1 MLQRKKSLNIYAQ
14 ELRKN
19 MTPWERKLWFMF
31 LQKYPLRF
39 KRQYIIGNYIAD
51 FYCEKANLVIE
62 LDGSGHYQDKQKQYD
77 RYRDDAME
85 LKGIKVIR
93 ISNLDIDKNFEGV
106 CHWIDELAGGVLN
119 CSPHHRQDSLS

>member
-1 MLQRKKSLNIYAQ
+1 MLQRNKKLTVYAK

-39 KRQYIIGNYIAD
+39 KRQYIIEKYIAD

-62 LDGSGHYQDKQKQYD
+62 LDGSGHYQDGQKQYD
-77 RYRDDAME
+77 KSRNETME
-85 LKGIKVIR
+85 SKGLKVFR
-93 ISNLDIDKNFEGV
+93 VSNFEIVNNFDGV
-106 CHWIDELAGGVLN
+106 CQKIDELAGGVLH
-119 CSPHHRQDSLS
+119 CSPHHRP

>member
-1 MLQRKKSLNIYAQ
+1 MLQRNKQLSVYAK
-14 ELRKN
+14 EMRKN

-62 LDGSGHYQDKQKQYD
+62 LDGSGHYQDEQKQ
-77 RYRDDAME
+77 RDLIRDE
-85 LKGIKVIR
+85 EVKLKGLNVLR
-93 ISNLDIDKNFEGV
+93 VSNYEIDKNFEGV
-106 CHWIDELAGGVLN
+106 CFKIDELAGGVLH
-119 CSPHHRQDSLS
+119 CSPHHRLSEN

>member
-1 MLQRKKSLNIYAQ
+1 MLQRNKDLEKYAK

-51 FYCEKANLVIE
+51 FYCKEANLVIE
-62 LDGSGHYQDKQKQYD
+62 LDGSGHYQGEQINKDQW
-77 RYRDDAME
+77 RDAEME
-85 LKGIKVIR
+85 LRGLKVFR
-93 ISNLDIDKNFEGV
+93 LSNHDIDKNFYGV
-106 CHWIDELAGGVLN
+106 CYRIDELVKGCTLS
-119 CSPHHRQDSLS
+119 SPHHR